1 MDLRPMQDLS
11 WCHTWECASTRIPN
25 VLNWRHAST
34 ATLDGCR
41 WPEMEVEEGSQEWDS
56 RYYHAYM
63 EGQEL
68 FDSRIAASAYRDS
81 PSATTR
87 LTRPSRIHTH
97 LTHPPRTFTSL
108 SIYLCTPRASQQHV
122 YKGYLLST
130 GGAGHEWQTSTPS
143 RAILLHEVATEPK
156 AQWTGPSLVARAGED
171 GAAAYRSQRESTRI

>member
-1 MDLRPMQDLS
+1 
-11 WCHTWECASTRIPN
+11 
-25 VLNWRHAST
+25 
-34 ATLDGCR
+34 
-41 WPEMEVEEGSQEWDS
+41 MEVEEGSQEWDS

-108 SIYLCTPRASQQHV
+108 SIYLCTPRNAISVRFTNRGLAPVTARIMNVWAQATTVEDQDGKDRERTPCWP
-122 YKGYLLST
+122 KGLDNYLDS
-130 GGAGHEWQTSTPS
+130 G
-143 RAILLHEVATEPK
+143 
-156 AQWTGPSLVARAGED
+156 
-171 GAAAYRSQRESTRI
+171 